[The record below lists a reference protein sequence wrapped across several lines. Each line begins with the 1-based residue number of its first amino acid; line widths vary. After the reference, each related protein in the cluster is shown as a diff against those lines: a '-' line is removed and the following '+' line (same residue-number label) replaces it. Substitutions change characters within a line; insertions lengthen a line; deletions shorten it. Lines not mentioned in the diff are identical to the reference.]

1 MGTEAGS
8 AGGAPVLWPP
18 GVRGRLR
25 GIPAGDLHRCERRH
39 GESGAHVIS
48 EERMIKL
55 VREQPGA
62 RWAWDPGK
70 EAAHLAEGMSNL
82 CQNLYA
88 TGRCLF
94 TSVL

>member
-1 MGTEAGS
+1 
-8 AGGAPVLWPP
+8 
-18 GVRGRLR
+18 
-25 GIPAGDLHRCERRH
+25 
-39 GESGAHVIS
+39 
-48 EERMIKL
+48 MIKL

-82 CQNLYA
+82 LA
-88 TGRCLF
+88 TGSCLF